1 MFSPFASCQAY
12 WIPTETALAGTLV
25 RLIPLTENHFEP
37 LTELGRDERIWA
49 SFPVSRAD
57 VSRHLRH
64 LAETFSEM
72 QRGLAHAFAIETAEG
87 LAGLT
92 RLFHL
97 NPSSRQCEIGSWL
110 APAFWG
116 RGVNVEAKFLLLQFC
131 FEAMDMVRVQFR
143 TDANNRRSRLALE
156 KMGAQL
162 EGIFRNERIRED
174 GSTRDAAFYSIIDR
188 EWAAVRE
195 RLLEKMARQKSA
207 DVPGA
212 SLQSDIAPAEQTA
225 VGETAL
231 PIVLPG

>member
-1 MFSPFASCQAY
+1 MSCQFADCQNR
-12 WIPTETALAGTLV
+12 WIPAETALAGTLV
-25 RLIPLTENHFEP
+25 RLVPLTENHFAP
-37 LTELGRDERIWA
+37 LAELGRDERIWA
-49 SFPVSRAD
+49 SFPTSRAD
-57 VSRHLRH
+57 VGRHLQH
-64 LAETFSEM
+64 LAETFAEM

-97 NPSSRQCEIGSWL
+97 NPASRQCEIGSWL

-131 FEAMDMVRVQFR
+131 FEVMDMVRVQFR

-162 EGIFRNERIRED
+162 EGIFRNERVRED
-174 GSTRDAAFYSIIDR
+174 GTTRDAAFYSIIDR

-195 RLLEKMARQKSA
+195 CLLEKMARQKSA
-207 DVPGA
+207 EVPGA
-212 SLQSDIAPAEQTA
+212 SLQTEAAPAEKTA
-225 VGETAL
+225 AVWVAQ
-231 PIVLPG
+231 PG